1 MAFVWHSFLWRAGE
15 DKVRAEWDGATE
27 GSLFLVY
34 IKQGKLDFQIL
45 KWLWLPLQH
54 LLFAVFKILSLVIIF
69 LGTVYFV
76 QASNESSAAWTPS
89 IFEFRVNKPRPHV
102 RSHSL
107 IGLQYDSSFKLQQT
121 NIWDCSFKITKYD
134 LCPWS
139 LTFTRELIKNG
150 KCLNVAV

>member
-1 MAFVWHSFLWRAGE
+1 MWDEQIQRNCGSGSQVVTMWCGVKGAKRMAFVWHSFLWRAGE

-54 LLFAVFKILSLVIIF
+54 LLFAVFKILLLVIIF

-107 IGLQYDSSFKLQQT
+107 IGLQ
-121 NIWDCSFKITKYD
+121 
-134 LCPWS
+134 
-139 LTFTRELIKNG
+139 
-150 KCLNVAV
+150 